1 MNILKEL
8 LTFDVLITVITG
20 ALFIFFMELYGKHN
34 KLMYLIWALSFTI
47 VYLFYIYKMSH
58 NKINTVVVNLS
69 AKVFPMIVL
78 TILGIFILNNKYDIY
93 TFLGLALIFV
103 GAILVAA

>member
-1 MNILKEL
+1 MNIINEL
-8 LTFDVLITVITG
+8 FTFDVLITVIMG

-34 KLMYLIWALSFTI
+34 KLLYLMWAIAFTI

-69 AKVFPMIVL
+69 AKVFPMIML
-78 TILGIFILNNKYDIY
+78 TILGIIIFNNKYDIY
-93 TFLGLALIFV
+93 TFLGLALIFI
-103 GAILVAA
+103 GAILIAT